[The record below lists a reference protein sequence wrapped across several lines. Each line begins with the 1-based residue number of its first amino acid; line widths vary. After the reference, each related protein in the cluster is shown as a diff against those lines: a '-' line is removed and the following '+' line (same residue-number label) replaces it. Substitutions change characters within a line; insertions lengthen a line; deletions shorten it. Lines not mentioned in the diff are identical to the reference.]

1 MSMKK
6 RITWLAD
13 VTVIVLMYAGI
24 FYVLFAIADW
34 TAVNIV
40 GRDEL
45 DTPTM
50 IAGMVVLQIAIST
63 VSLILKAMTRWL
75 NKALGE

>member
-1 MSMKK
+1 MRK
-6 RITWLAD
+6 RIAWLAD
-13 VTVIVLMYAGI
+13 VTVIVLMYAAI
-24 FYVLFAIADW
+24 FWVLFAIADW
-34 TAVNIV
+34 TAVHVV

>member
-1 MSMKK
+1 MKK
-6 RITWLAD
+6 RITRLAD
-13 VTVIVLMYAGI
+13 VTVLVLLYAFI
-24 FYVLFAIADW
+24 FWVLFAIADW
-34 TAVNIV
+34 TAVNVV

-63 VSLILKAMTRWL
+63 VNLILKALTRWL
-75 NKALGE
+75 DKALSE